1 MSAARPTWS
10 SAVGSAMAPTFQY
23 SSRDLKYHDKLKLR
37 RPEDTV
43 LRVDFGSG
51 AAREALPATVDDDVD
66 FMLPPSRDGDGDE
79 AAERIDEPIQE
90 TDAEASDVE
99 ASRGS
104 GTSQG
109 EASEEE
115 DDTEALL
122 RELEK
127 IKKEREAER
136 EKKALEELSKAVQG
150 NPLTRGDTSGGSFLV
165 KRRWD
170 DDTIFKSQA
179 ASTTDPKKKSFIND
193 TLRSDF
199 HRKFMKRYI
208 K

>member
-1 MSAARPTWS
+1 MSAARPTWTN
-10 SAVGSAMAPTFQY
+10 AVGSAMAPTFQY
-23 SSRDLKYHDKLKLR
+23 SSRDLKYHEKLKLR

-43 LRVDFGSG
+43 LAVNFGTVG
-51 AAREALPATVDDDVD
+51 NAATDADADVD
-66 FMLPPSRDGDGDE
+66 MDLVQLITKDSETTADKDQGDVPPHIETAE
-79 AAERIDEPIQE
+79 AAKDGKDGKDDTDDEQDE
-90 TDAEASDVE
+90 DD
-99 ASRGS
+99 
-104 GTSQG
+104 
-109 EASEEE
+109 E

-127 IKKEREAER
+127 IKKERETER
-136 EKKALEELSKAVQG
+136 EQRALEELAKAVKG
-150 NPLTRGDTSGGSFLV
+150 NPLTRPDAKSSFLV

-170 DDTIFKSQA
+170 DDTVFKNQA
-179 ASTTDPKKKSFIND
+179 SSSSSNKPRSFIND